1 MVLRRR
7 AAVEGMALAQAAW
20 TSAWTLAL
28 PLTGSSSCASPAAA
42 RGVLEVEVL
51 EVEVVPRGEAK
62 VEQVGEEAEEV
73 EVGMVG
79 SRREGRE
86 EGGREE
92 EEHVVEEGRE
102 GVQPLGRTREEAGGK
117 VDWWSWHTVV
127 KHILSPR
134 SSSTLN
140 MNGTNNF
147 FLCALI
153 AKLRQYQSEDRRH
166 EQ

>member
-7 AAVEGMALAQAAW
+7 AAVEGMALARAAW

-42 RGVLEVEVL
+42 RGVLEVEAL
-51 EVEVVPRGEAK
+51 PRGEAK

-86 EGGREE
+86 EGGREG
-92 EEHVVEEGRE
+92 EEHVVEEERE
-102 GVQPLGRTREEAGGK
+102 EVQPMGRTREEAGGK
-117 VDWWSWHTVV
+117 VDWWSRHTVV
-127 KHILSPR
+127 KHILC
-134 SSSTLN
+134 LQDH
-140 MNGTNNF
+140 
-147 FLCALI
+147 
-153 AKLRQYQSEDRRH
+153 RQH
-166 EQ
+166 

>member
-1 MVLRRR
+1 
-7 AAVEGMALAQAAW
+7 MALARAAW

-28 PLTGSSSCASPAAA
+28 PLTGSSSCASQAAA

-86 EGGREE
+86 EGGREG

-102 GVQPLGRTREEAGGK
+102 EVQPMGRTREEAGGK
-117 VDWWSWHTVV
+117 VDWWSRHTVV
-127 KHILSPR
+127 KHILC
-134 SSSTLN
+134 LQDHCQHN

>member
-1 MVLRRR
+1 MEVEAVLRRR
-7 AAVEGMALAQAAW
+7 AAVEGMALARAAW

-28 PLTGSSSCASPAAA
+28 PLTGSSSCASQAAA

-51 EVEVVPRGEAK
+51 EVEVEVEEVEVVPRGEAK

-102 GVQPLGRTREEAGGK
+102 EVEPMGRTREEAGGK
-117 VDWWSWHTVV
+117 VDWWSRHTVV
-127 KHILSPR
+127 KHILC
-134 SSSTLN
+134 LQDH
-140 MNGTNNF
+140 
-147 FLCALI
+147 C
-153 AKLRQYQSEDRRH
+153 QH
-166 EQ
+166 

>member
-1 MVLRRR
+1 M
-7 AAVEGMALAQAAW
+7 EGMALARAAW

-42 RGVLEVEVL
+42 RGVLEVEVE

-86 EGGREE
+86 EGGREG

-102 GVQPLGRTREEAGGK
+102 GVEPMGRTREEAGGK
-117 VDWWSWHTVV
+117 VDWWSRHTVV
-127 KHILSPR
+127 KHILC
-134 SSSTLN
+134 LQDHCQHN
-140 MNGTNNF
+140 MNGTTTF
-147 FLCALI
+147 SFV
-153 AKLRQYQSEDRRH
+153 H
-166 EQ
+166 